1 MVDFIRFVLGAR
13 ARARR
18 KDDRGERRLWPIL
31 WRVALLVLSL
41 SRRSAQMRMVVA

>member
-13 ARARR
+13 ARARA
-18 KDDRGERRLWPIL
+18 RLPDVL
-31 WRVALLVLSL
+31 MRVALLVLSL